1 MPSTK
6 ELDKEMMERL
16 YDLMVLKAMNPSLKI
31 QGLSDAIIRA
41 KAPMSAEQVAWVEAL
56 VKEKMAAAEV

>member
-16 YDLMVLKAMNPSLKI
+16 YDLMVLKAMNQSLKI
-31 QGLSDAIIRA
+31 KGLNDAIIRA
-41 KAPMSAEQVAWVEAL
+41 KAPMSKEQIAWVEAL
-56 VKEKMAAAEV
+56 VKEKMAAADA